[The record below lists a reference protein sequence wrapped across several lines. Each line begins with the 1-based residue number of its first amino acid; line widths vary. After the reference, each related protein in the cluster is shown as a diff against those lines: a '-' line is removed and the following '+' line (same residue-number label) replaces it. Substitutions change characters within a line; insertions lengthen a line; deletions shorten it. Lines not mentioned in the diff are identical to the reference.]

1 MNPYDDF
8 KINSMHIPKDTILQV
23 FLIYTI
29 WKKIFNFFK
38 HIKLSSYVNARLE
51 EYFPEPLEFKPE
63 RFLSENAS
71 SDGFNFYYFISI
83 L

>member
-1 MNPYDDF
+1 
-8 KINSMHIPKDTILQV
+8 MHIPKDTILQV
-23 FLIYTI
+23 PILLIYTM
-29 WKKIFNFFK
+29 KKNFSIFFLN
-38 HIKLSSYVNARLE
+38 ISKLSSYVNARLE

-71 SDGFNFYYFISI
+71 SDRFNFYYFISNLI